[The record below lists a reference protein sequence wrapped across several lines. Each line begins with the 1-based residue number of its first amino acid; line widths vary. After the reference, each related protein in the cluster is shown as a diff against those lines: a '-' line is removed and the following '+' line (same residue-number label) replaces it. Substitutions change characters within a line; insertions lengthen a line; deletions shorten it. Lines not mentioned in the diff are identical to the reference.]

1 MRFFKIPGRESDR
14 KRIVELEEQLVLS
27 GEYIREL
34 REQLTQEKV
43 RLAQCLTAA
52 EGWAKYD
59 DCNCKC
65 GDYGWSFAYEQVKTL
80 RDKYDVLHDQCTHL
94 QTGYKRLMKLVEGV
108 TKDA

>member
-34 REQLTQEKV
+34 REQLKQERV
-43 RLAQCLTAA
+43 RLAQCLNAA
-52 EGWAKYD
+52 EGWTRSYD
-59 DCNCKC
+59 CKC
-65 GDYGWSFAYEQVKTL
+65 GGYGWSFAYEQVKTL
-80 RDKYDVLHDQCTHL
+80 RDKYDVLHDQYLHL